1 MPADIVSVAAQ
12 LGPLVD
18 KLGVIGLLIAAVV
31 GLIFERLRL
40 VKQAAKTF
48 RQRDKARLVSER
60 YRADIAAAGRQVPDT
75 SDIEKEFA
83 DAEA

>member
-1 MPADIVSVAAQ
+1 MPADIVSVANQ
-12 LGPLVD
+12 LAPLVD

-40 VKQAAKTF
+40 VKLSAKTF

-60 YRADIAAAGRQVPDT
+60 YRAAITAAGSQVPDT
-75 SDIEKEFA
+75 GDIEKEFA